1 MLRAWNT
8 DAHCRYVETLDKMYN
23 YVGKIYLAFT
33 YSLPLMSQRLLKGLM
48 EILRDKA
55 LTPSIIELL
64 FPLSK
69 SS

>member
-33 YSLPLMSQRLLKGLM
+33 YSLPLMYQRLLKGLM

-55 LTPSIIELL
+55 
-64 FPLSK
+64 
-69 SS
+69 